1 MRQGCVVWPE
11 GNRGILLTDC
21 RPDRLHRPHS
31 ACPGNRFLFIS
42 ISPLCFC
49 YVLHSLNLQPSPA
62 PSLPAELHVCPP
74 PCLTNLSNSTFQ
86 DVCWLL
92 HGWDSQ
98 AFCCCHLAFESCAR
112 VGQRCLPFSSNCRV
126 LTWKIHQKITQGSH
140 VPWGQR
146 LILHIFIFLIP
157 YKINLWMG
165 LPVYIKWN
173 KCESLF
179 YQNRHFFLDTGCV
192 TFHIFHFYT
201 FQNL

>member
-1 MRQGCVVWPE
+1 MHWQGTRGCTRTWYVSGWERKMRQGCVVWPE

-49 YVLHSLNLQPSPA
+49 YVPHSLNLQPSPA

-98 AFCCCHLAFESCAR
+98 AFCCCHLAFESCAC
-112 VGQRCLPFSSNCRV
+112 VGQRCLPFSSNCRI
-126 LTWKIHQKITQGSH
+126 LTVGRFIRELHRGAVFH
-140 VPWGQR
+140 VAKGWS
-146 LILHIFIFLIP
+146 FIFSYFRFSTKSICVS
-157 YKINLWMG
+157 
-165 LPVYIKWN
+165 VYQ
-173 KCESLF
+173 F
-179 YQNRHFFLDTGCV
+179 M
-192 TFHIFHFYT
+192 
-201 FQNL
+201 